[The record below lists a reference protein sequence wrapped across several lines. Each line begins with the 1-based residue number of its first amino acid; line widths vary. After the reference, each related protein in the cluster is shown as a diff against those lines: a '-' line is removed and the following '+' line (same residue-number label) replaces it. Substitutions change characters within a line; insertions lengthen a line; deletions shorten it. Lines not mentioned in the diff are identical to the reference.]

1 MQNNH
6 IFVGTTRDDP
16 CVFAT
21 HQIAS
26 STPHSIYIR
35 RGVANFYSCWRV
47 FVVFLCEVRRWKID
61 IDCNI
66 LRTEWLLMP
75 YRCSHHVLT
84 LPVIYLIL
92 VVKGGWAEPIYMPEL
107 WWFKAIISF
116 DSSLKQCKQ
125 KIVADWICVDLRII
139 TVPGGARALLVL
151 PVDQHTYQLW

>member
-6 IFVGTTRDDP
+6 IFVGTIRDDP
-16 CVFAT
+16 CVPTT

-35 RGVANFYSCWRV
+35 RGVVNSYSRWRV

-75 YRCSHHVLT
+75 YRCSYNVLT
-84 LPVIYLIL
+84 LPVIYLIFI
-92 VVKGGWAEPIYMPEL
+92 VKGGWVESMYTPEL
-107 WWFKAIISF
+107 WWFKAIISV
-116 DSSLKQCKQ
+116 DSALKQCRQ
-125 KIVADWICVDLRII
+125 KIKGRLVLWYDNSAL
-139 TVPGGARALLVL
+139 ALLAL
-151 PVDQHTYQLW
+151 PVDQHAYLDW